1 MLIPV
6 IARRETRVRYVYWGP
21 VDRHGLSPRDD
32 KGGVFYHEES
42 DEFGVL
48 TLSLRGGQYG
58 RRGNPSCF
66 GGRGRV
72 CGTFTDI
79 QWIAT
84 PQEARDDKGGAGGY
98 AGRFLRGQWVATG
111 LRPRDDKGD

>member
-1 MLIPV
+1 MLTIRQEISPNGKSGV
-6 IARRETRVRYVYWGP
+6 FYDGGREEMRFLILSLRGGQYGRRGNPSCLGGRGRVVCSFTEGQWIAT
-21 VDRHGLSPRDD
+21 GLRPRDD

-58 RRGNPSCF
+58 RRGNPSCL

-72 CGTFTDI
+72 CLFG
-79 QWIAT
+79 
-84 PQEARDDKGGAGGY
+84 
-98 AGRFLRGQWVATG
+98 
-111 LRPRDDKGD
+111 